1 MSSAVTSRTSL
12 TLTSLFLG
20 FVLFA
25 PTAFMQAGGTEC
37 DQDGDGYVALTQSML
52 EVVVADNTFK
62 ANGNFAP
69 EQWQNIFSAY
79 KNKITADPALDASYR
94 CNSLNFK
101 KGAEPSRC
109 DAVLLDPAGGV
120 FDTSKVSSVAGNK
133 VNPGAFDVPANGI
146 DENCDGADGAVA
158 TATGVGAEK
167 DLGSLVQRWVAM
179 LSRAVAVIS
188 LIILIIGGIMYATAA
203 GDEQKTS
210 KARKAIIGAVV
221 GLIVGLL
228 APAIVNTITA
238 SLA

>member
-158 TATGVGAEK
+158 TATGVGAE
-167 DLGSLVQRWVAM
+167 
-179 LSRAVAVIS
+179 RARPLAPRHAS
-188 LIILIIGGIMYATAA
+188 GIGGVPDRARLRRASPLKTCRNERQARTLLFSILKPRSTRRRVYA
-203 GDEQKTS
+203 
-210 KARKAIIGAVV
+210 
-221 GLIVGLL
+221 
-228 APAIVNTITA
+228 
-238 SLA
+238 